1 MDFGLNRWNTYELT
15 APDGWE
21 ADLDAGG
28 MEDEW
33 MRRCGAL
40 GAYGVGDRDGLAIA
54 RLDWRWVARGRL
66 GGPVHAELRV
76 YLLGDEDGRFD
87 LRLTEGERAALDA
100 DIRDWLVGDGVFDA
114 SGNVIDDETLR
125 GRYFELCNREDD
137 EAVQKEWGRFSDDLW
152 AYVDGM
158 GLERQATWFIEL
170 NDPITIKGH
179 YWVHDGVEYL
189 DAAHTLP
196 RFED

>member
-1 MDFGLNRWNTYELT
+1 MHGLL
-15 APDGWE
+15 G
-21 ADLDAGG
+21 DAGG
-28 MEDEW
+28 YAI
-33 MRRCGAL
+33 RRECHRR
-40 GAYGVGDRDGLAIA
+40 RD
-54 RLDWRWVARGRL
+54 
-66 GGPVHAELRV
+66 
-76 YLLGDEDGRFD
+76 
-87 LRLTEGERAALDA
+87 
-100 DIRDWLVGDGVFDA
+100 
-114 SGNVIDDETLR
+114 
-125 GRYFELCNREDD
+125 RYFELCNREDD

>member
-1 MDFGLNRWNTYELT
+1 MCMRSPSPLWKRYAWPTGRRW
-15 APDGWE
+15 
-21 ADLDAGG
+21 
-28 MEDEW
+28 
-33 MRRCGAL
+33 R
-40 GAYGVGDRDGLAIA
+40 
-54 RLDWRWVARGRL
+54 
-66 GGPVHAELRV
+66 
-76 YLLGDEDGRFD
+76 
-87 LRLTEGERAALDA
+87 
-100 DIRDWLVGDGVFDA
+100 IRD
-114 SGNVIDDETLR
+114 SPGNVIDDETLR

-137 EAVQKEWGRFSDDLW
+137 EAVQKEWGRFCDDLW